1 MPKKLSFDETISLVR
16 DKLNEGR
23 SFDQPRCY
31 CYNTYPDSV
40 VYYDEANSGKLFRAY
55 YSVDKN
61 NTVTISST
69 EEVKEVKSYETVSPA
84 IFTLD
89 LEASVESEGRVRY
102 HGKGF
107 EAGSYPDK
115 HFSITEGEQVEA
127 VADFTGPVAG
137 NYEHKRGF
145 LDGQLGELVGV
156 STDGPA
162 LFVDYDVPTWLHK
175 LTGGKLKVSLE
186 WSRAAKRIV
195 GVALTDN
202 PRITDAQLVAAF
214 SDSDNDSD
222 VSDSERTGKKPM
234 KNKGL
239 MSKIL
244 ALFSGLSEAELAEL
258 YSVETPSTF
267 TEDSDEVKALKKK
280 NAELEAKLNKP
291 ATFDNGSKIAA
302 AAAKFA
308 ADLVTA
314 DKATPAEVDEL
325 VAHYTQ
331 VAEADFGDKVDFTD
345 DASTGLLASF
355 IAREMKRPELGL
367 QADKLKDRSILD
379 NTDKTAEFTQAN
391 EVNRFLS
398 MTDLGRRALALKGK
412 N

>member
-1 MPKKLSFDETISLVR
+1 M
-16 DKLNEGR
+16 
-23 SFDQPRCY
+23 
-31 CYNTYPDSV
+31 
-40 VYYDEANSGKLFRAY
+40 
-55 YSVDKN
+55 
-61 NTVTISST
+61 
-69 EEVKEVKSYETVSPA
+69 
-84 IFTLD
+84 
-89 LEASVESEGRVRY
+89 
-102 HGKGF
+102 
-107 EAGSYPDK
+107 
-115 HFSITEGEQVEA
+115 
-127 VADFTGPVAG
+127 
-137 NYEHKRGF
+137 
-145 LDGQLGELVGV
+145 
-156 STDGPA
+156 
-162 LFVDYDVPTWLHK
+162 
-175 LTGGKLKVSLE
+175 KVSLE

-391 EVNRFLS
+391 EVNRLLS